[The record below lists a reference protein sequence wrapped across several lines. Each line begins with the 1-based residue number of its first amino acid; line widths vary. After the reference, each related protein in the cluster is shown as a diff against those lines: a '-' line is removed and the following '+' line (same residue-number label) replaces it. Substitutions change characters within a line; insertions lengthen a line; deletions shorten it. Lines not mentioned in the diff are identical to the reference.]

1 MSWEAAGAPAE
12 DCDRRPNHDRQHATL
27 MIDSDRHHDEL
38 SALEREA
45 HAWIRRLTSGE
56 ATASDA
62 AALQR
67 WRSQS
72 PAHAAAFFEASRFW
86 KAFGSAGQSL
96 LDDERATS
104 RRARAGG
111 GSPIMSRRAV
121 VGGALAATAA
131 AIMVVHPPLDLW
143 PSLFELRADYRTGV
157 GEQREVAV
165 VDGVAVQMN
174 TRTSISLGS
183 GDASGTVELIAG
195 EASFKVADRRTE
207 TFSVIA
213 AGGKTTSTEAQ
224 FDVRVDGASVCVT
237 CLANEA
243 HVEHRAQRIVLKSR
257 QRVTYGDGGL
267 GDVVAIDPSIAA
279 AWQQGLIICNM
290 TPLADV
296 IQELNRYRSGRIVLL
311 NAEFG
316 RNPVNGRF
324 RIDRPDEALVQIERA
339 FGIHARTLPGGLVL
353 LS

>member
-1 MSWEAAGAPAE
+1 
-12 DCDRRPNHDRQHATL
+12 
-27 MIDSDRHHDEL
+27 MIESDQHHDEL
-38 SALEREA
+38 PALEREA

-56 ATASDA
+56 ARASDA

-67 WRSQS
+67 WCSQS
-72 PAHAAAFFEASRFW
+72 PAHAAAFSEASRFW
-86 KAFGSAGQSL
+86 KAFGPAGQSL
-96 LDDERATS
+96 LADERVTN
-104 RRARAGG
+104 RGPRAGG
-111 GSPIMSRRAV
+111 RTSISRRAV

-131 AIMVVHPPLDLW
+131 GVMVVRPPLDLW

-165 VDGVAVQMN
+165 VDGVVVQMN

-183 GDASGTVELIAG
+183 GDASGAVELIAG
-195 EASFKVADRRTE
+195 EASFKVADRRAA

-213 AGGKTTSTEAQ
+213 AGGRTTSTEAQ
-224 FDVRVDGASVCVT
+224 FDVRVEGAGVHVT

-243 HVEHRAQRIVLKSR
+243 YVEHRTQRMVLKSR
-257 QRVTYGDGGL
+257 QRVTYGDSGF

-290 TPLADV
+290 MPLTDL

-311 NAEFG
+311 NAQLG

-353 LS
+353 LA

>member
-1 MSWEAAGAPAE
+1 
-12 DCDRRPNHDRQHATL
+12 
-27 MIDSDRHHDEL
+27 
-38 SALEREA
+38 
-45 HAWIRRLTSGE
+45 
-56 ATASDA
+56 
-62 AALQR
+62 
-67 WRSQS
+67 
-72 PAHAAAFFEASRFW
+72 
-86 KAFGSAGQSL
+86 
-96 LDDERATS
+96 
-104 RRARAGG
+104 
-111 GSPIMSRRAV
+111 MSRRAV
-121 VGGALAATAA
+121 VGGALAAAA
-131 AIMVVHPPLDLW
+131 AGIMVVRPPLDLW
-143 PSLFELRADYRTGV
+143 PSLLELRADFRTGV

-183 GDASGTVELIAG
+183 GGAPGTVELIAG
-195 EASFKVADRRTE
+195 EASFKVADRRAE

-213 AGGKTTSTEAQ
+213 AGGRTTSTEAQ
-224 FDVRVDGASVCVT
+224 FDVRVDGASVWVT

-243 HVEHRAQRIVLKSR
+243 HVEHRTQRLVLKSR
-257 QRVTYGDGGL
+257 QRVSYGDSGF

-290 TPLADV
+290 MPLADL
-296 IQELNRYRSGRIVLL
+296 IQELNRYRFGRIVLL

-316 RNPVNGRF
+316 RSPVNGRF

>member
-1 MSWEAAGAPAE
+1 
-12 DCDRRPNHDRQHATL
+12 
-27 MIDSDRHHDEL
+27 MIESDQHHDEL
-38 SALEREA
+38 PALEREA

-56 ATASDA
+56 ARASDA

-67 WRSQS
+67 WCSQS
-72 PAHAAAFFEASRFW
+72 PAHAAAFSEARRFW
-86 KAFGSAGQSL
+86 KAFGPAGQSL
-96 LDDERATS
+96 LADERVAN
-104 RRARAGG
+104 RRPRAGG
-111 GSPIMSRRAV
+111 RTSMSRRAV

-131 AIMVVHPPLDLW
+131 GIMVVHPPLDLW
-143 PSLFELRADYRTGV
+143 PSLLELRADYRTGV

-165 VDGVAVQMN
+165 VDGVVVQMN

-183 GDASGTVELIAG
+183 GDASGAVELIAG
-195 EASFKVADRRTE
+195 EASFKVADRRAE

-224 FDVRVDGASVCVT
+224 FDVCVEGAGVRVT

-243 HVEHRAQRIVLKSR
+243 HVEHRTQRMVLKSR
-257 QRVTYGDGGL
+257 QRVTYGDSGF

-290 TPLADV
+290 MPLSDL

-311 NAEFG
+311 NAQFG
-316 RNPVNGRF
+316 RSPVNGRF
-324 RIDRPDEALVQIERA
+324 RINRPDEALVQIERA

>member
-1 MSWEAAGAPAE
+1 
-12 DCDRRPNHDRQHATL
+12 
-27 MIDSDRHHDEL
+27 MIESDHHHDEL

-56 ATASDA
+56 ARAADA
-62 AALQR
+62 AALRR
-67 WRSQS
+67 WCGQS
-72 PAHAAAFFEASRFW
+72 PAHAAAFSEASRFW
-86 KAFGSAGQSL
+86 KAFGPAGQSL
-96 LDDERATS
+96 LADERATS
-104 RRARAGG
+104 RPRAAGRTA
-111 GSPIMSRRAV
+111 IMSRRAV
-121 VGGALAATAA
+121 MGGALAASAA
-131 AIMVVHPPLDLW
+131 GIMVVRPPFDLW

-174 TRTSISLGS
+174 TRTSLSLGS
-183 GDASGTVELIAG
+183 GAASGTVELIAG
-195 EASFKVADRRTE
+195 EASFKVAERHTA

-213 AGGKTTSTEAQ
+213 ADGTTTSTGAQ

-243 HVEHRAQRIVLKSR
+243 RVEHRTQQVVLKSR
-257 QRVTYGDGGL
+257 QRVTYGDGGF

-290 TPLADV
+290 TPLAEV
-296 IQELNRYRSGRIVLL
+296 IAELNRYRSGRIVLL

-316 RNPVNGRF
+316 RSPVNGRF
-324 RIDRPDEALVQIERA
+324 RIDRPDEALLQIERA
-339 FGIHARTLPGGLVL
+339 FGIHARSLPGGLVL

>member
-1 MSWEAAGAPAE
+1 
-12 DCDRRPNHDRQHATL
+12 
-27 MIDSDRHHDEL
+27 MIESEHHHDEL

-56 ATASDA
+56 ARAADA
-62 AALQR
+62 AALRR
-67 WRSQS
+67 WCGQS
-72 PAHAAAFFEASRFW
+72 PAHAAAFSEASRFW
-86 KAFGSAGQSL
+86 KAFGPAGQSL
-96 LDDERATS
+96 LEDERTTS
-104 RRARAGG
+104 RRTRAGG
-111 GSPIMSRRAV
+111 RTPIMGRRAV
-121 VGGALAATAA
+121 IGGALAAAA
-131 AIMVVHPPLDLW
+131 AGIMVVHPPFDLW
-143 PSLFELRADYRTGV
+143 PSLLELRADYRTGV

-174 TRTSISLGS
+174 TRTSLSLGS
-183 GDASGTVELIAG
+183 GTASGTVELIAG
-195 EASFKVADRRTE
+195 EASFKVADRHTE

-213 AGGKTTSTEAQ
+213 AGGRTTSTGAQ

-243 HVEHRAQRIVLKSR
+243 RVEHRTQQVVLKSR

-296 IQELNRYRSGRIVLL
+296 IAELNRYRSGRIVLL

-316 RNPVNGRF
+316 RSPVNGRF
-324 RIDRPDEALVQIERA
+324 RIDRPDEALLQIERA
-339 FGIHARTLPGGLVL
+339 FGIHARSLPGGLVL

>member
-1 MSWEAAGAPAE
+1 
-12 DCDRRPNHDRQHATL
+12 

-38 SALEREA
+38 SVLEREA

-56 ATASDA
+56 ARAADA

-67 WRSQS
+67 WCGQS
-72 PAHAAAFFEASRFW
+72 PAHAAAFSEASQFW
-86 KAFGSAGQSL
+86 KAFGPAGQSL
-96 LDDERATS
+96 LEDERATS
-104 RRARAGG
+104 RRSRVGG
-111 GSPIMSRRAV
+111 RSPIMSRRVV
-121 VGGALAATAA
+121 VGGALAAAA
-131 AIMVVHPPLDLW
+131 TGIMVVRPPLDLW

-174 TRTSISLGS
+174 TRTSIALGS
-183 GDASGTVELIAG
+183 GAASGTVELIAG
-195 EASFKVADRRTE
+195 EASFKVADRGAE

-213 AGGKTTSTEAQ
+213 ASGKTTSAGAQ

-237 CLANEA
+237 CLTNEA
-243 HVEHRAQRIVLKSR
+243 RVEYRTQQVVLKSR
-257 QRVTYGDGGL
+257 QRVTYSDSGFD
-267 GDVVAIDPSIAA
+267 DVVAIDPSIAA

-290 TPLADV
+290 MPLTDL

-339 FGIHARTLPGGLVL
+339 FGIRARTLPGGLVL

>member
-1 MSWEAAGAPAE
+1 
-12 DCDRRPNHDRQHATL
+12 
-27 MIDSDRHHDEL
+27 MIESDQHHDEL

-56 ATASDA
+56 ARASDA
-62 AALQR
+62 AALRR
-67 WRSQS
+67 WCGQS
-72 PAHAAAFFEASRFW
+72 PAHAAAFSEASRFW
-86 KAFGSAGQSL
+86 KAFGPAGQSL
-96 LDDERATS
+96 LADSRTTGRRAPAGGRTAITS
-104 RRARAGG
+104 RRA
-111 GSPIMSRRAV
+111 II
-121 VGGALAATAA
+121 GGALAATAA
-131 AIMVVHPPLDLW
+131 GIMVVHPPLDLW

-183 GDASGTVELIAG
+183 GAASGTVELIAG
-195 EASFKVADRRTE
+195 EASFKVADRRAE

-213 AGGKTTSTEAQ
+213 AGGGGGGGAETFSVIAAGGRTTSTGAQ

-243 HVEHRAQRIVLKSR
+243 HVEHLAQQVVLKSR
-257 QRVTYGDGGL
+257 QRVTYGDGGF

-290 TPLADV
+290 TPLAEV
-296 IQELNRYRSGRIVLL
+296 IGELNRYRSGRIVLL

-316 RNPVNGRF
+316 RSPVNGRF
-324 RIDRPDEALVQIERA
+324 RIDRPDEALLQIERA
-339 FGIHARTLPGGLVL
+339 FGIRARSLPGGLVL